1 MAHVPRR
8 GSQGEMESI
17 EDEIVKGFISE
28 PGSIPHRRLGPALLS
43 CTSAPLKDNVDQIT
57 RQLTTDIK
65 VTVHPSQL
73 SVVLNCVDTF
83 LQRIALERISTPPS
97 LPKLI
102 GILFYHESSCS
113 SSQCVMLHSLTTL
126 CYLFPGACKEH
137 RSMILKWSKCAL
149 FSKSTSLMKEAA
161 SLLQVLNSSLKSG
174 TSPEETQFFLS
185 LIQSVHYCITA
196 LLGEEEDEESPSP
209 TLLLPDLSNSLD
221 GTEKIDV
228 LVKGVSSLTYL
239 LRVCLLVDV
248 HRLLDVPLDQL
259 WGLIWRMMNN
269 QSSVD
274 NVNHLL
280 LKASWQLLLVTI
292 QSCGLSLLPY
302 SDTIESAIIKTFHRA
317 SPASILPLVCKCAEK
332 WVCLRNSCS
341 LQFIEKLMSCVCIC
355 THHRIEACQDYDRKV
370 AFQFKEDKILSLY
383 IDTLN
388 TCIGSVTS
396 GRLSPLT
403 AKSVLDLCYTIL
415 SSGYTES
422 NSLSSLLNHP
432 LLYSNKNSF
441 SKLQDQALEE
451 LTQNPVATVPHS
463 NTAATSVH
471 YQPTTSSVNDEAMI
485 DDEGSGEDEEMTLD
499 HVGPSPVAKQ
509 DAIKGRD
516 TEAPTEAKRRKV
528 EEEVLLDEE
537 ELNEGNDEE
546 EDDEDIDVNSML
558 MKAFDV

>member
-269 QSSVD
+269 Q
-274 NVNHLL
+274 
-280 LKASWQLLLVTI
+280 
-292 QSCGLSLLPY
+292 
-302 SDTIESAIIKTFHRA
+302 
-317 SPASILPLVCKCAEK
+317 
-332 WVCLRNSCS
+332 
-341 LQFIEKLMSCVCIC
+341 
-355 THHRIEACQDYDRKV
+355 ACQDYDRKV